1 MMVAVLKMKK
11 SLSVT
16 ESGLHVIERLVFSL
30 NGVYGC
36 VLSE

>member
-1 MMVAVLKMKK
+1 MMIAALKMKK

-16 ESGLHVIERLVFSL
+16 ESDLSPIKRLVFSL

-36 VLSE
+36 ALTE